1 MSTELS
7 ARFKLV
13 DEMSSKLERIATSG
27 DQMISKWEN
36 AQRTTEKA
44 VENISS
50 GAERASRA
58 VESSAGAYEH
68 WTAAADRYDKSALKA
83 AYSTEELV
91 EMGLKSTRALEE
103 QQREAASLE
112 REMAAAAD
120 EIASVTTEQ
129 KSLADALKKATSAQ
143 EKLTKAGK
151 SDTDI
156 SQKLSEATEAAKEA
170 QNRLATAHDTAAKAM
185 ERYNTLA
192 AKGEATTNELEE
204 ASLDAREAAEEL
216 AKANQEASD
225 ATEALGKT
233 SEEAGNEL
241 KKSGDNGE
249 KAAKQ
254 IMEALQIAAIAK
266 TIKEITAAVI
276 EMTNEFSRAES
287 TIAKA
292 TGATGAELDRLTQ
305 STMDAYAVARSGD
318 LDMAAKAAAEINT
331 RMHLQGDELSDT
343 TAKFMDYAN
352 VTGNDVV
359 KSVEQ
364 TNQIMNKWKD
374 SGLGVSDVLDR
385 LTYATQTSGAEV
397 GELSQLLIEGA
408 ATYQQVGLS
417 LDNTINLLTD
427 FESAGINATR
437 SVAGLRQGVSYFA
450 KEGIDIKT
458 GILDTVEAIGTMADE
473 TEATA
478 LAVKVFGAEA
488 GQELAYAIRSGT
500 LSVETFTGTLDEAA
514 GALELTAAA
523 AQSTEDKWAQ
533 AGNSM
538 EAAFDNAMGPSVENF
553 SNFLADAV
561 NGIGDFLY
569 ENEEFTKVIAS
580 VATGLG
586 VAAAAVVAYMTV
598 TKIAIPLITNFVG
611 ALVKLPLG
619 AKIAVGVAAVAA
631 TVTALVSAFNDTDD
645 EFKQLSASSQRQQKE
660 LEALNSEYEETCKLY
675 GETSAEAIAMKGA
688 VDEATAAFE
697 ANKRTTEEVNAS
709 IDATVSS
716 YNSVADS
723 AYSAWQEVMTEGRNA
738 TTLVTRLKELSRSSE
753 NTAGAQQQMKLMLEE
768 LNRMFPE
775 LELNV
780 DGTAASIEGMTDK
793 VEAYLNSTQWK
804 NEHDAAVQMYTKLT
818 TEVDRDALYKAAED
832 AGAEYRKI
840 ANDIDIENP
849 ADFFARTWQHAT
861 GSGLV
866 AEEREAKERW
876 EAAQKALNEYD
887 AQLQECIDTLEQYGT
902 IVDGTSDIQIEQGDA
917 IVIATEAVKDSA
929 TTLVEAYQEAYRSAR
944 DSIDGQIGL
953 FEQMA
958 MSCETS
964 TDEMI
969 AALKSQ
975 SDYITTYTENLQR
988 AAQYGLDEGLIAALS
1003 DGSDESAG
1011 NLNAIIDKVD
1021 ELGADSEE
1029 AKKFI
1034 EEMNQAF
1041 IGSEAAKDKFA
1052 EAVAEQETDFS
1063 NELENI
1069 ATEMEETIDRLNM
1082 SDEAAEA
1089 AKQMMDAYIDALNS
1103 GKTGAVEAAD
1113 LISQAVA
1120 AAFMIPAATSES
1132 PGGGG
1137 GRSRGVSD
1145 AATNDYNNAVTNAGP
1160 VEVAKK
1166 LFIEVA
1172 GSGSI
1177 SVDGSAD
1184 KNVVIKTVNEVIKPI
1199 LMQVLGEEILEEGE
1213 GAYDY

>member
-58 VESSAGAYEH
+58 VESSAGAYEY
-68 WTAAADRYDKSALKA
+68 WTAAADRFDKSALKA
-83 AYSTEELV
+83 TYSTEELV
-91 EMGLKSTRALEE
+91 EMGLKSTKALEE

-120 EIASVTTEQ
+120 EISSVTAEQ
-129 KSLADALKKATSAQ
+129 KSLIDALKKATSAQ

-151 SDTDI
+151 DDTDI
-156 SQKLSEATEAAKEA
+156 SKKLAEATEAAKEA
-170 QNRLATAHDTAAKAM
+170 QNRLSAAHDTAAKAM
-185 ERYNTLA
+185 ERYTALA
-192 AKGEATTNELEE
+192 ANGEATMDELEE

-216 AKANQEASD
+216 AKAHQEASD

-305 STMDAYAVARSGD
+305 STMDAYAAARSGD

-331 RMHLQGDELSDT
+331 RMHLQGEELSDT
-343 TAKFMDYAN
+343 TAKFLDYAN

-374 SGLGVSDVLDR
+374 SGLGVSEILDR

-397 GELSQLLIEGA
+397 GELSQLLIDGA

-450 KEGIDIKT
+450 CEGIDIKT
-458 GILDTVEAIGTMADE
+458 GLLDTVEAIGAMADE

-488 GQELAYAIRSGT
+488 GQELAYAIRSGA

-523 AQSTEDKWAQ
+523 AQSTEDKWDQ

-538 EAAFDNAMGPSVENF
+538 KAAFDNAMGPTVENF
-553 SNFLADAV
+553 SNLLADGV

-569 ENEEFTKVIAS
+569 ENEEVAKVIGS

-598 TKIAIPLITNFVG
+598 TKIAIPLITKFVAALAATSFGVKG
-611 ALVKLPLG
+611 AVILG
-619 AKIAVGVAAVAA
+619 AAAA
-631 TVTALVSAFNDTDD
+631 VTALVVAFNDADD

-818 TEVDRDALYKAAED
+818 TEVDRDALYKAAMD

-876 EAAQKALNEYD
+876 EAAQKALNDYD
-887 AQLQECIDTLEQYGT
+887 AQLQECIDTLERYGT
-902 IVDGTSDIQIEQGDA
+902 IVDGTSDIQINQGDA
-917 IVIATEAVKDSA
+917 IIIATEAVADSA
-929 TTLVEAYQEAYRSAR
+929 TTLMEAYQNAYKSAR
-944 DSIDGQIGL
+944 ESIDGQIGL

-958 MSCETS
+958 MSCEIS

-969 AALKSQ
+969 AALESQ
-975 SDYITTYTENLQR
+975 SDYLATYTQNLQR

-1011 NLNAIIDKVD
+1011 HLNAIIDKVD
-1021 ELGADSEE
+1021 ELGTDSEE

-1063 NELENI
+1063 NELDNI

-1089 AKQMMDAYIDALNS
+1089 AKQMMEAYIDALNS

-1137 GRSRGVSD
+1137 GRSRDVSN
-1145 AATNDYNNAVTNAGP
+1145 AATNDYEKVAPSAGP
-1160 VEVAKK
+1160 VEVVKR

-1172 GSGSI
+1172 GSGKI
-1177 SVDGSAD
+1177 GVDGINGEGAII
-1184 KNVVIKTVNEVIKPI
+1184 NAVNAVLKPA
-1199 LMQVLGEEILEEGE
+1199 LMELLGEEILEEGE